1 VTQSFTAAT
10 REAYQRW
17 APLYPPI
24 AHNPLMRAEQRAM
37 VDLCPDVS
45 GKRAL
50 DLACGTGRY
59 SRLLTEKNAA
69 EVIAVDFCATM
80 LQAAGTHQVCAS
92 MMNLPFRDDAF
103 DVVVSGLAVGHAPS
117 IDAWMT
123 ETARVLKKG
132 GALLYSD
139 FHPEAARAG
148 LTRSFKDV
156 DERTVT
162 VPHRTYDVS
171 VQEKAAAA
179 AGLTVDTVREIR
191 VGTDLTEAF
200 TKSESFYGQW
210 HGLPIALVVLAKK

>member
-1 VTQSFTAAT
+1 MTQNFSAAT

-37 VDLCPDVS
+37 VELCPDVS

-59 SRLLTEKNAA
+59 SRLLTEKNAS
-69 EVIAVDFCATM
+69 EVIAVDFCAPM
-80 LQAAGTHQVCAS
+80 LQAVGTHRVCAS
-92 MMNLPFRDDAF
+92 MMNLPFRDASF

-117 IDAWMT
+117 IAAWMS

-139 FHPEAARAG
+139 FHPEAARVG
-148 LTRSFKDV
+148 LTRSFKDT
-156 DERTVT
+156 DDRTVT
-162 VPHRTYDVS
+162 VPHHTYDVS
-171 VQEKAAAA
+171 AQERAAAA
-179 AGLTVDTVREIR
+179 AGLTIDTVREIR

-200 TKSESFYGQW
+200 SKSASFYRQW
-210 HGLPIALVVLAKK
+210 YGLPIALVVRAKK